1 MFDFIMNDKAFSY
14 SAHMESM
21 RHWRREQE
29 TDEKQQ

>member
-1 MFDFIMNDKAFSY
+1 MNDTAFSY

-21 RHWRREQE
+21 RHRRREQE